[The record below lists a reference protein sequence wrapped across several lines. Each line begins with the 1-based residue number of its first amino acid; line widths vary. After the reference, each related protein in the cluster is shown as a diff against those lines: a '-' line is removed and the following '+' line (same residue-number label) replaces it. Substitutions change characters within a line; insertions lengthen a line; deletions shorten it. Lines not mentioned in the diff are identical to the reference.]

1 MKIWCQVQLKPKNT
15 GQFYVRVQ
23 LLLSI
28 WHTAALGDSKV
39 PLLGTWKLYVIYM
52 NTGSHSKLKVPKT
65 GGSSLVLSLTPELLF
80 GKSLRPLW
88 KFAET
93 NQQLFHC
100 AAYPVS
106 LCKVMPRW
114 PSGIHGH
121 GLMYG
126 ELKSLL
132 QTQQKH
138 VAGSNFQSNA
148 LVIILSLSSL
158 CLPGYL
164 TEDAHSSALIIHE
177 CVWARARAQAHYT
190 LWRQKT
196 TLRGSVL
203 FLPHEVHGLNLGFQ
217 AWQQVRLPT
226 EPSRQPNI
234 CFWDSSSL
242 HSLGW
247 L

>member
-1 MKIWCQVQLKPKNT
+1 
-15 GQFYVRVQ
+15 
-23 LLLSI
+23 
-28 WHTAALGDSKV
+28 
-39 PLLGTWKLYVIYM
+39 M

-65 GGSSLVLSLTPELLF
+65 GGSSLVPSLTPEWLF

-93 NQQLFHC
+93 NQLLSHC
-100 AAYPVS
+100 ATYPVS

-126 ELKSLL
+126 DLKPLQ

-138 VAGSNFQSNA
+138 VAGSNFQTNA
-148 LVIILSLSSL
+148 LVVILSLSSL

-164 TEDAHSSALIIHE
+164 TEDAHSISFNYPWA
-177 CVWARARAQAHYT
+177 CVRERAQAHYM

-196 TLRGSVL
+196 TCGDQFCFYHMRFTDWTRVC
-203 FLPHEVHGLNLGFQ
+203 Q
-217 AWQQVRLPT
+217 AWQQVLLPT
-226 EPSRQPNI
+226 KPSRQPNI

-247 L
+247 P